1 MTTSLDHPQLL
12 HILAE
17 AAERLE
23 GDWLVVGG
31 CAAAVWFDADR
42 TTEDVDLVPIVD
54 SNAARYQLLE
64 LAETLGLPV
73 EALNSAADFFVRRI
87 DGWQDDLVLFEQ
99 GRRARI
105 FRPGP
110 ALFLQLKLRRLTDV
124 DLGDCEALLR
134 HLQLEGEAVDVTLVL
149 AALVAL
155 PATADAA
162 LEARRERLQGM
173 LVAHREELPL

>member
-1 MTTSLDHPQLL
+1 MTTSLDHAQLL

-31 CAAAVWFDADR
+31 CAAAVWFDPAR
-42 TTEDVDLVPIVD
+42 KTEDVDLVPMDD
-54 SNAARYQLLE
+54 SPTARFRLLE
-64 LAETLGLPV
+64 LAETLGLPI

-87 DGWQDDLVLFEQ
+87 DGWRTDLVLLQ
-99 GRRARI
+99 RGRHARI

-134 HLQLEGEAVDVTLVL
+134 HVAATGEAVDLGPVL
-149 AALVAL
+149 AALRGLA
-155 PATADAA
+155 PAEDAA
-162 LEARRERLQGM
+162 LAGRRLRLEG
-173 LVAHREELPL
+173 LLGAGVVS